1 MSCES
6 QSKKYLKIRNFWPQP
21 RRRTPSLLP
30 SPFFWQR
37 QRCRFL
43 RRWPSTLSRSHKNQ
57 TSMPFVHITWLPKA
71 CRSPAVRKEVSDAVM
86 KAMINCKSAD
96 ISPDNLV
103 VRFSEAVDGFP
114 LPKGHSNNPDLQAP
128 QVPGAEA
135 FLKDR

>member
-21 RRRTPSLLP
+21 RRRTPSL

-37 QRCRFL
+37 QRCTSVAL
-43 RRWPSTLSRSHKNQ
+43 HLTRSHKNQ

-71 CRSPAVRKEVSDAVM
+71 CRSPAVRKEISDAVM

>member
-1 MSCES
+1 MASA
-6 QSKKYLKIRNFWPQP
+6 KKKNTFPLPLLLAKAKVYVGGPPPYLRS
-21 RRRTPSLLP
+21 RL
-30 SPFFWQR
+30 SP
-37 QRCRFL
+37 
-43 RRWPSTLSRSHKNQ
+43 SRSHKNQ

>member
-1 MSCES
+1 MSCGS

-21 RRRTPSLLP
+21 KKKNTFPLP
-30 SPFFWQR
+30 SSGKGKGV
-37 QRCRFL
+37 